1 MWTEHE
7 KKAILALS
15 RWVALQI
22 QAIFNTAVKCQY
34 PHTDTQYGITKMLIA
49 SGMWLEKNPFYNIIL
64 TKTATD
70 LKKKK
75 SKKKRKAKKKEKHYY
90 LWRL

>member
-1 MWTEHE
+1 MNRTWKK

-15 RWVALQI
+15 RGVALQI

-49 SGMWLEKNPFYNIIL
+49 SGRWLEKKTLYNIIL

-70 LKKKK
+70 FKKTKQSFALFMK
-75 SKKKRKAKKKEKHYY
+75 TFPN
-90 LWRL
+90 

>member
-1 MWTEHE
+1 MVCEQNM
-7 KKAILALS
+7 KKKTILALS

-70 LKKKK
+70 
-75 SKKKRKAKKKEKHYY
+75 
-90 LWRL
+90 